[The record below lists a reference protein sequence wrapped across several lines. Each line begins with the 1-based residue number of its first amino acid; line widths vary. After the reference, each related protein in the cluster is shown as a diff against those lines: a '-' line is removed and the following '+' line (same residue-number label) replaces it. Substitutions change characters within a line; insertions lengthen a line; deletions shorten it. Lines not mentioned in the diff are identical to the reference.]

1 MGLSEPVIL
10 NDIVGRRRRG
20 EIDVHGTGQ
29 LFDAALTLLGRPWSV
44 GEAVI
49 IKPSNI
55 LNPLAAGLLALRP
68 QAKAIILFAPL
79 ETFLVSVAR
88 KGMHC
93 RLWARELLEGLI
105 QEGVADLGFTPTD
118 IFRQTD
124 LQCAAVG
131 WLVQHRL
138 FVELFNR
145 YGASR
150 VRSLSSEQLLAD
162 PVATLTSAGSHFELA
177 IDRLVASQVAAGPV
191 FSRHSKSGE
200 RFDRKRRSLAYEE
213 VRLAH
218 SDEIAMVVEWARA
231 VAVSAGLSF
240 DLAEELARCP
250 SSGGSHPLSAEAN
263 RTRVKS

>member
-20 EIDVHGTGQ
+20 EIDVQETGR
-29 LFDAALTLLGRPWSV
+29 LFDGALALLGRPWSA

-68 QAKAIILFAPL
+68 QAKAIVLFAPL

-93 RLWARELLEGLI
+93 RLWARELIEGLI
-105 QEGVADLGFTPTD
+105 HEGVADLGFTPTD

-138 FVELFNR
+138 FVELLNR

-150 VRSLSSEQLLAD
+150 VRSLSSEDLLAD
-162 PVATLTSAGSHFELA
+162 PVATLTAAGSHFELA
-177 IDRLVASQVAAGPV
+177 VDRMIASQIAAGPV

-200 RFDRKRRSLAYEE
+200 RFDRNLRTSAYEK
-213 VRLAH
+213 VRPAH
-218 SDEIAMVVEWARA
+218 GDEIAMVVEWARA
-231 VAVSAGLSF
+231 VAAAADLPF
-240 DLAEELARCP
+240 DLDGRLA
-250 SSGGSHPLSAEAN
+250 G
-263 RTRVKS
+263 